1 MPPRLRRTT
10 LLLLVACGA
19 ILAGPTLAS
28 AAEPGDVIVR
38 FKAGTVA
45 SERADARSAADVV
58 RQEPLPVSG
67 MELVEPQPGTTTAE
81 AVAELERS
89 PDVLYA
95 QPDTRR
101 QMAATV
107 SDFYF
112 ANGALWGLNK
122 ISAPA
127 AWDTTTGA
135 GVTVAVVDSGVDA
148 THPDLAP
155 NMWQNAGEVAGD
167 GVDND
172 GNGYVDDLRGWDWAG
187 TGVAGSAGDN
197 DPRDENKHGTHVAGT
212 LAAHGNDGGVVGVAW
227 QARIMPLRVLDAAGG
242 GYTSSL
248 VKAYAYA
255 QRNGARVVNASLSG
269 PDYDRAEVDAMI
281 AAPDVLFVVAAGN
294 GGDDHIGD
302 NNDVIDTNPADP
314 NFQDSYPCEYELP
327 NVLCVAAT
335 DSTDQLA
342 GFSNYG
348 ARTVDLAAP
357 GVDILSTRM
366 AGGFVRMGGTSMATP
381 HVAGAAALVLGGRP
395 QLTPWQVGRALI
407 GSVDAVPGLTAKTL
421 SGGRL
426 NAASALM
433 APVPDATL
441 QPAAVEPGP
450 PVAVPVA
457 DTTTTPAPTPTPT
470 PTPAPSEPAP
480 APAPPGTPVATPA
493 PAAPAPTPGPA
504 QTPFAPAARV
514 AVVDRIAP
522 RLTITFSSRVA
533 LRTALAGRLRVR
545 ATTSERGAIR
555 LTLRVDARTARR
567 LRIATTIG
575 SGTATLTRAG
585 TASVT
590 VRLTSTA
597 KRALKRS
604 RNVKVTL
611 AGTATDL
618 AGNRSAASGRLTL
631 R

>member
-10 LLLLVACGA
+10 LSFLAVCGA
-19 ILAGPTLAS
+19 ILAAPTLAS
-28 AAEPGDVIVR
+28 AAAPGDVIVR
-38 FKAGTVA
+38 FKPGIDAA
-45 SERADARSAADVV
+45 ERADARSAADVV

-67 MELVEPQPGTTTAE
+67 MELVEPEPGTTTAE

-112 ANGALWGLNK
+112 ANGTLWGLNK

-127 AWDTTTGA
+127 AWDTTMGA
-135 GVTVAVVDSGVDA
+135 GVTVAVVDTGVDG

-167 GVDND
+167 GLDND
-172 GNGYVDDLRGWDWAG
+172 HNGYVDDVRGWDWAG
-187 TGVAGSAGDN
+187 TGVAGAAGDN
-197 DPRDENKHGTHVAGT
+197 DPRDENKPGTHVAGT
-212 LAAHGNDGGVVGVAW
+212 VAAHGNDGGVVGVAW
-227 QARIMPLRVLDAAGG
+227 QAKIMPLRVLDATGG

-281 AAPDVLFVVAAGN
+281 AAPGVLFVVAAGN
-294 GGDDHIGD
+294 GGADQIGD
-302 NNDVIDTNPADP
+302 NNDVVDTNTADP
-314 NFQDSYPCEYELP
+314 NFQESYPCEYELP
-327 NVLCVAAT
+327 NVVCVAAT
-335 DSTDQLA
+335 DSTDQL
-342 GFSNYG
+342 GTFSNYG

-357 GVDILSTRM
+357 GVDIMSTRM
-366 AGGFVRMGGTSMATP
+366 AGGFARMNGTSMATP
-381 HVAGAAALVLGGRP
+381 HVAGAAALVLATRP
-395 QLTPWQVGRALI
+395 TLTPWQVGRALI
-407 GSVDAVPGLTAKTL
+407 GSVDAVPGLAAKTF

-426 NAASALM
+426 NAASALT
-433 APVPDATL
+433 APVPDLAL

-450 PVAVPVA
+450 PVVVPVT
-457 DTTTTPAPTPTPT
+457 DTTPT
-470 PTPAPSEPAP
+470 PTPAPAPAPQPTP
-480 APAPPGTPVATPA
+480 APAPPSAPVTATPA
-493 PAAPAPTPGPA
+493 PTPPAATPARA
-504 QTPFAPAARV
+504 QTPLASPAARA
-514 AVVDRIAP
+514 AVLDRIAP
-522 RLTITFSSRVA
+522 RLTISFSARVPV
-533 LRTALAGRLRVR
+533 RTALAGRLRVR

-555 LTLRVDARTARR
+555 ITLRIDPRTARR
-567 LRIATTIG
+567 LRIATTIA

-590 VRLTSTA
+590 IRLSTKA

-604 RNVKVTL
+604 RDVKVTL
-611 AGTATDL
+611 TGTATDL
-618 AGNRSAASGRLTL
+618 AGNRSAASGRMTL